1 MAKQKE
7 RKVLDKANWTQ
18 SFNLVGE
25 VDKFTEYTFGIDK
38 KSEKS
43 DWVYN
48 SLNLNVDCGPVSGK
62 VNCKLM
68 GGYGSERNN
77 NVVYVH
83 GKDSDGKDDF
93 KNQYTI
99 DWEDRFDESIL
110 EDIGDLC
117 FLTVGLEKDSKD
129 KTFYKKFLT
138 PYDAIAYIH
147 DYLKEGMV
155 LNVKGQ
161 LKHTLY
167 NGVVQTEKEINSI
180 VLSAATPDKYR
191 ASFTQTMLLD
201 RDSVTKDSVDKDK
214 GVIRIDAYVL
224 EKFKE
229 YNGWDLT
236 ENGKN
241 KGGLFVPLRKTFEY
255 EINKDNP
262 ELTDKFSKKFLD
274 VKKGTVTQATF
285 EGLFV
290 ESGAVVTITEED
302 LRKDPKYAE
311 IVELI
316 DLEVYTLEEGLAK
329 CTVGGAKERR
339 MIVKK
344 PLVKMV
350 GDDDN
355 KVPEVQRILEKYDEE
370 DITELYYLVAK
381 DADENEEEVQ
391 SSDDTDNE
399 SVETDDDELAAL
411 LDALD

>member
-25 VDKFTEYTFGIDK
+25 ANINEYTFNIDK

-48 SLNLNVDCGPVSGK
+48 SLNLNIDCGPVSGK
-62 VNCKLM
+62 VNCELM

-93 KNQYTI
+93 KNQYQI
-99 DWEDRFDESIL
+99 DWDDRFDESIL

-138 PYDAIAYIH
+138 PYDAVAYIH

-161 LKHTLY
+161 VKYTLY
-167 NGVVQTEKEINSI
+167 NGVLQTRKEINSI

-191 ASFTQTMLLD
+191 AAFTQTMLLD

-236 ENGKN
+236 EDGKN

-391 SSDDTDNE
+391 YSDDTDNE

>member
-7 RKVLDKANWTQ
+7 RKVLDKSNWTQ
-18 SFNLVGE
+18 SFNLIGE
-25 VDKFTEYTFGIDK
+25 VASINEYTFNIDK

-48 SLNLNVDCGPVSGK
+48 SLNLNVDCGSVSGK
-62 VNCKLM
+62 VNCELM

-83 GKDSDGKDDF
+83 GKDEDGKDDF
-93 KNQYTI
+93 KNQYKI

-147 DYLKEGMV
+147 EYLKEGMV
-155 LNVKGQ
+155 VNVKGQ
-161 LKHTLY
+161 IKYSVY
-167 NGVVQTEKEINSI
+167 NGSLQTKKEINSI
-180 VLSAATPDKYR
+180 VLSSKTSEEYR

-201 RDSVTKDSVDKDK
+201 RDSVTKDSLDKDK
-214 GVIRIDAYVL
+214 GVIRVDAYIL

-236 ENGKN
+236 EDGKN

-255 EINKDNP
+255 EINKDRP
-262 ELTDKFSKKFLD
+262 DLTDKVSKKFFD

-290 ESGAVVTITEED
+290 ESGSVVTITEEM
-302 LRKDPKYAE
+302 LRQDPRYSE

-329 CTVGGAKERR
+329 CTVNGAKERR
-339 MIVKK
+339 MIIRK
-344 PLVKMV
+344 PSVKMV
-350 GDDDN
+350 GEEDN
-355 KVPEVQRILEKYDEE
+355 KMPEIQRIEEKYSEE
-370 DITELYYLVAK
+370 DITELYFLSEK
-381 DADENEEEVQ
+381 DSEEDDEEVPFGE
-391 SSDDTDNE
+391 SYDE
-399 SVETDDDELAAL
+399 SVDTDDDELAAL
-411 LDALD
+411 LEALD